1 MKFRDLNEIVAAKKA
16 AGELLK
22 EVNSEFAVNFFSL
35 SLPLNEWMNMINSV
49 GLKFFDNNDTISSIK
64 KIQPER
70 FSTWSC
76 RKNFDE
82 PRKFYYSKDVIY
94 V

>member
-35 SLPLNEWMNMINSV
+35 SLPLNE
-49 GLKFFDNNDTISSIK
+49 
-64 KIQPER
+64 
-70 FSTWSC
+70 
-76 RKNFDE
+76 
-82 PRKFYYSKDVIY
+82 
-94 V
+94 